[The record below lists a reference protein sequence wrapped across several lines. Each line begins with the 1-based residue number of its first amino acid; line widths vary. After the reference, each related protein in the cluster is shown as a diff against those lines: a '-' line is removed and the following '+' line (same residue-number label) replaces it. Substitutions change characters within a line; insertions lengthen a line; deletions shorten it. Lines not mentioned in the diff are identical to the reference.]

1 MSGISIITVENKRLY
16 PVKAYDTEE
25 NNEITPIIDIESIY
39 DLLNKRKKIFFIS
52 NQYDQYGRE
61 LNNFYGYIGSEDIKA
76 FFYINEDETTNNLS
90 SVMTLSEAAKKW
102 GFSDGSTIRKAIER
116 GKFEKHEIKQAGDIW
131 ITTYDAMERVF
142 GKIKNEEK
150 ELIIYDDFES
160 NLYKLFLKDVQRDYL
175 REKVRER
182 HLKENE
188 ILYNDIKVIL
198 ISALAAIRKGNKVI
212 IKNKRNN
219 KTKQVINTERELFVF
234 IELFSRRNF
243 MTVQRNNRLL
253 EELRKI

>member
-1 MSGISIITVENKRLY
+1 MSGISIITIENRRLY

-25 NNEITPIIDIESIY
+25 NNEITPIIDIDSIY
-39 DLLNKRKKIFFIS
+39 DLLNRREKIFFIS

-61 LNNFYGYIGSEDIKA
+61 LDNFYGYIGSEDIKA
-76 FFYINEDETTNNLS
+76 LFYVNDEELDRNLS
-90 SVMTLSEAAKKW
+90 AIMTLSEAAKKW

-116 GKFEKHEIKQAGDIW
+116 GKFERHEIKQAGDIW

-142 GKIKNEEK
+142 GKIKNEEN

-160 NLYKLFLKDVQRDYL
+160 NLYRLFLKDVQRDYL

-182 HLKENE
+182 NLKENE
-188 ILYNDIKVIL
+188 ILYNNIREVL
-198 ISALAAIRKGNKVI
+198 ISALVAIRKGNKVI
-212 IKNKRNN
+212 IKNKRSN

-234 IELFSRRNF
+234 IELFSRRNL
-243 MTVQRNNRLL
+243 MTELRNNQLL
-253 EELRKI
+253 EDFKKI